1 MAETILNPYFGEFGG
16 MYVPEILVPVLQQLE
31 KAFVEAKADPAF
43 QREFQ
48 DLLKNYAGRP
58 TALTLCRNL
67 TKGTN
72 AKIYLKRE
80 DLLHGGAHK
89 TNQVLGQILLAKRM
103 AKTRIIA
110 ETSAG

>member
-1 MAETILNPYFGEFGG
+1 MSLT
-16 MYVPEILVPVLQQLE
+16 
-31 KAFVEAKADPAF
+31 K
-43 QREFQ
+43 REFQ

-67 TKGTN
+67 TKGSKT
-72 AKIYLKRE
+72 KLYLKRE

-103 AKTRIIA
+103 GKTRIIA
-110 ETSAG
+110 ETGAGQHEIGRAHV